1 MYENVFFFLPEVP
14 ETASKGEKKIQYE
27 EKHIFVI
34 QVQFNTTKNVTLYKY
49 YIVSLASY

>member
-1 MYENVFFFLPEVP
+1 MKMFFFLPEVP
-14 ETASKGEKKIQYE
+14 ETASKGKKKIQYE

-34 QVQFNTTKNVTLYKY
+34 QVLIQFNTTKNVTLYKY